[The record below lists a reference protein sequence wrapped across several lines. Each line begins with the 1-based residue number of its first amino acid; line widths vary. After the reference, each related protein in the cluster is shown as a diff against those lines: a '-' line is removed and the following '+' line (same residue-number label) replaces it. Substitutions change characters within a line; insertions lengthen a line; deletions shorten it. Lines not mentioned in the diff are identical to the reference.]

1 MPDGLSQ
8 AVSTATVAGLASA
21 RSYERGLAYFEA
33 GRVGPLRASTRR
45 AGATVQGS
53 EAYSVE
59 LRAEGEELRFSCSCP
74 VGLEGAFCKH
84 CVAVART
91 WLGEHGGCVL
101 GVAAEVRARDR
112 ARSGNGSADRHR
124 PCRMGG

>member
-1 MPDGLSQ
+1 MPDGHSQ

-21 RSYERGLAYFEA
+21 RSYERGFAYFEA

-91 WLGEHGGCVL
+91 WLGEHDGPTPTL
-101 GVAAEVRARDR
+101 DDA
-112 ARSGNGSADRHR
+112 
-124 PCRMGG
+124 